1 MHGRLF
7 SLLSVNLEEIVMQKM
22 KVASQALALQQTKFT
37 SALLLKL
44 LWMCLCALVL
54 SMTFSTTSFAQ
65 NTQVTQIFKQ
75 LSATPTVR
83 ANFQQQKKL
92 ASLNKTF
99 VSNGEVLFSKQNG
112 VLWQIQR
119 PVQASLIVTPK
130 KLVQKTQRTYSQIE
144 IDKSPYGSVATM
156 FLQLMSGNETALSK
170 NFNIVSANYSATQWN
185 ISLTPKSGLF
195 KKLFDRVD
203 AQGQGYVDRI
213 VITEKGNNTTTIQ
226 FSQHTTQPVQLT
238 ATEDALFKLAK

>member
-7 SLLSVNLEEIVMQKM
+7 SLLSVNLEEIVMQNM

-44 LWMCLCALVL
+44 LWMCLYAVVL

-112 VLWQIQR
+112 VLWQIQS

-130 KLVQKTQRTYSQIE
+130 KLVQKTQRTLSQIE

-156 FLQLMSGNETALSK
+156 FLQLMSGNEAALAK
-170 NFNIVSANYSATQWN
+170 NFNIVSAHYSPTQWN
-185 ISLTPKSGLF
+185 VTLTPKSSLF
-195 KKLFDRVD
+195 KKLFVRVD
-203 AQGQGYVDRI
+203 AQGQRFVDRI
-213 VITEKGNNTTTIQ
+213 VITEKANNATTIL
-226 FSQHTTQPVQLT
+226 FSQHTTQPVQMM